1 MTPPPHRS
9 WWLRE
14 ALTDRPARA
23 LEGSERADVAVI
35 GGGFVGL
42 WTALRLKELDPALS
56 VVVLEADVCGGG
68 ASGRNGG
75 MALSWWP
82 KLPSL
87 LKLMSTDEAREL
99 AQRSERAVAEL
110 GAFCERHGID
120 ADYVPGGWLWT
131 AATLA
136 QLGAWE
142 ATMAACERVGV
153 EPFARLTNDEV
164 ARRTGSPVHLAG
176 VFEASAATV
185 QPAKLVRGLRR
196 VAIDSGVRVYE
207 QSKVLDFTR
216 EWPHRLTL
224 AAGSVQASKMVLAT
238 NAWGAAVP
246 ELRRSLVVVSS
257 DMIVTEP
264 LGERLADVGWTG
276 GESITDSQ
284 MMVHYYR
291 TTRDGRIAFGKG
303 GWGIAFGG
311 HITGSFDRHRGRAA
325 DVERNFRRL
334 YPRLHD
340 VAIAADWAGP
350 IDRSHNGLP
359 LLGRLPTSETILY
372 GVGFSGNGV
381 APSWLAGRV
390 LASLALDRR
399 DEWSTIALV
408 NAPAPRFPP
417 PAITYAGAHLVR
429 DAVVRKENAE
439 ALGRRPARLSSALAS
454 LAPSGLEDK

>member
-1 MTPPPHRS
+1 MTGQHRS

-14 ALTDRPARA
+14 ALTDAPGVA
-23 LEGSERADVAVI
+23 LEGDERVDVAVV

-42 WTALRLKELDPALS
+42 WTALRLKELDPAMS
-56 VVVLEADVCGGG
+56 VIVLEADVCGAG

-99 AQRSERAVAEL
+99 AQLSERAVAEL
-110 GAFCERHGID
+110 GAFCERHGVD
-120 ADYVPGGWLWT
+120 ADYVHRGWLWT
-131 AATLA
+131 AATSA

-142 ATMAACERVGV
+142 AAMAACERVGV
-153 EPFARLTNDEV
+153 EPFERLPGEEV

-185 QPAKLVRGLRR
+185 QPAKLARGLRR
-196 VAIDSGVRVYE
+196 VALDAGVRIYE
-207 QSKVLDFTR
+207 HSKVLNFTR
-216 EWPHRLTL
+216 ERPHRLSL
-224 AAGSVQASKMVLAT
+224 EAGSVTATKVVLAT
-238 NAWGAAVP
+238 NAWTAAVP

-264 LGERLADVGWTG
+264 LGERLAEIGWTG

-284 MMVHYYR
+284 LMVHYYR
-291 TTRDGRIAFGKG
+291 TTHDGRIAFGKG
-303 GWGIAFGG
+303 GWGIALRGRI
-311 HITGSFDRHRGRAA
+311 HRSFDRHPGRAA

-340 VAIAADWAGP
+340 VLIAADWAGP
-350 IDRSHNGLP
+350 IDRSRNGLP
-359 LLGRLPTSETILY
+359 FFGPLSTSETILY
-372 GVGFSGNGV
+372 AVGFSGNGV

-399 DEWSTIALV
+399 DEWSAIPLV
-408 NAPAPRFPP
+408 NAPVRRFPP
-417 PAITYAGAHLVR
+417 PAITFAGAHLVR

-439 ALGRRPARLSSALAS
+439 AVGRRPGRISSALAT